1 MKIYI
6 THYTPLIER
15 KINIIK
21 QLNKSNIFDFT
32 IIENYDKESLTIDDT
47 LKFKNINMSEISL
60 FLKHNEIFKKEDDDI
75 VVILEDDAILVDDF
89 EQKLQKYITEL
100 DNYDWDILFCG
111 ECCNLHETV
120 ILNKLFYPQTFS
132 RGTCMYI
139 LNKGVSSKINKIF
152 NNEIFINKS
161 IDWWFNIINPKYNL
175 KYLWSEPT
183 LVSQGS
189 EIGIYKSSIR

>member
-1 MKIYI
+1 
-6 THYTPLIER
+6 
-15 KINIIK
+15 
-21 QLNKSNIFDFT
+21 
-32 IIENYDKESLTIDDT
+32 
-47 LKFKNINMSEISL
+47 
-60 FLKHNEIFKKEDDDI
+60 
-75 VVILEDDAILVDDF
+75 
-89 EQKLQKYITEL
+89 
-100 DNYDWDILFCG
+100 
-111 ECCNLHETV
+111 
-120 ILNKLFYPQTFS
+120 
-132 RGTCMYI
+132 MYI